1 MEIRSTSFFKIVDIF
16 YTDPTRPPDT
26 DSDSD
31 KGEVTEVNSAS
42 SLDLK
47 CECALS
53 AFVFFFPRF
62 RFFLL
67 GQVIGI
73 SGSSGGCQWVFRGL
87 QCPRQARLQGI
98 FRQEEYRRAQAP
110 TSRQAYVPHW
120 PERVNSHET
129 RRPHGALQSRQ
140 QDRWFLDSPTSITK
154 ICLAS
159 TGSSR
164 QISIRNL
171 PRNQLYQLCLL
182 RNPSM

>member
-1 MEIRSTSFFKIVDIF
+1 MEIRSTSFFEIVDVF

-73 SGSSGGCQWVFRGL
+73 SGSSGDCSVRVKRA
-87 QCPRQARLQGI
+87 CRESSARRSTAGRKL
-98 FRQEEYRRAQAP
+98 RRHVKRMYR
-110 TSRQAYVPHW
+110 
-120 PERVNSHET
+120 
-129 RRPHGALQSRQ
+129 
-140 QDRWFLDSPTSITK
+140 
-154 ICLAS
+154 
-159 TGSSR
+159 TG
-164 QISIRNL
+164 RNA
-171 PRNQLYQLCLL
+171 
-182 RNPSM
+182 

>member
-16 YTDPTRPPDT
+16 YTDPTRPLDT

-73 SGSSGGCQWVFRGL
+73 SGSSGDCSVRVKRAYREFS
-87 QCPRQARLQGI
+87 ARRSTAGRKL
-98 FRQEEYRRAQAP
+98 RRHVKRMYR
-110 TSRQAYVPHW
+110 
-120 PERVNSHET
+120 
-129 RRPHGALQSRQ
+129 
-140 QDRWFLDSPTSITK
+140 
-154 ICLAS
+154 
-159 TGSSR
+159 TG
-164 QISIRNL
+164 RNV
-171 PRNQLYQLCLL
+171 
-182 RNPSM
+182 

>member
-73 SGSSGGCQWVFRGL
+73 SGSSGDCSVRVKRA
-87 QCPRQARLQGI
+87 CRESSARRSTAGRKL
-98 FRQEEYRRAQAP
+98 RRHVKRMYRTGRNVW
-110 TSRQAYVPHW
+110 TL
-120 PERVNSHET
+120 T
-129 RRPHGALQSRQ
+129 RFASPYRALQSRQ
-140 QDRWFLDSPTSITK
+140 RDRWSLDSPTSVTK
-154 ICLAS
+154 ICLFSILLIAD
-159 TGSSR
+159 SR

-171 PRNQLYQLCLL
+171 PRN
-182 RNPSM
+182 